1 MVRPA
6 NFGYNS
12 ETALSNHY
20 QNVGQ
25 HTHEG
30 LQQQAL
36 VEFDQFVALLNRFDI
51 LVEIIEDD
59 NRSIRPDAIFP
70 NNWFSTHPGKRLVV
84 YPMQAVNRRA
94 ERREDVLLLLR
105 EKYGYQTLFDFSPYE
120 RDGLY
125 LEGTGS
131 VLFDHDH
138 NIAWAS
144 FSSRTHADVL
154 LDVCEKLGLLPIVF
168 CASDTLGRSI
178 YHTNVLMALHP
189 QLAIVCLEAITDATD
204 RHTVERMLRK
214 TGRDLLVISQHQVSA
229 FAGNALFVKNRLGNA
244 HVIMSSTGWHSLN
257 AQQQQQLSA
266 IAVPITPDIKTIEQI
281 GGGSARCMLA
291 ELF

>member
-6 NFGYNS
+6 SFGYNS

-20 QNVGQ
+20 QNVGH

-51 LVEIIEDD
+51 PVEIIEDD

-154 LDVCEKLGLLPIVF
+154 LEVCEKLGLLPIVF

-189 QLAIVCLEAITDATD
+189 QLAIVCLEAIADATD

-229 FAGNALFVKNRLGNA
+229 FAGNALFVKNRSGNA

-266 IAVPITPDIKTIEQI
+266 IAVPVTPDIKTIEQI